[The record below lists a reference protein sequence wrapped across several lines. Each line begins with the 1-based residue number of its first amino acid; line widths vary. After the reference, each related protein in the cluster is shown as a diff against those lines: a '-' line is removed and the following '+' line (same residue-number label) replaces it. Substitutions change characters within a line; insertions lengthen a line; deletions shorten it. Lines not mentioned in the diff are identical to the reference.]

1 MIYPFIYT
9 RTKFHDYRVLS
20 FGLLQKLPSCF
31 VGECRAIA
39 RAAIDASNVQLQT
52 PSWILVKTNE
62 AILWGMACCNRLLG
76 SQFTDK
82 ESCPVRGFF
91 GIILSPDSN
100 ALPFDLAFFK
110 RLYEVY
116 VSPIWEAAASDEEVT
131 TLFDIPFGSTQLLAS
146 KKEAEINFL
155 ASISRFFPWRE
166 NEADYISTV
175 LATKGCNSIAT
186 NIHEREQA
194 LTIGKNNFSFQ
205 NVIMANDSGLS
216 RIEDVFINEQ
226 VQKAIEVPND
236 KKIELHEND
245 NKECPDCVNSLLSF
259 EEDICEESMSKKTKT
274 PYGLYV
280 FFGLMCLIL
289 LFIGS
294 DIWKAIYSDKGTA
307 ENVVKNLTIKNA
319 TINKR
324 YKVGFRDSS
333 KIESKPDWILTDT
346 DTINNTIV
354 IRCRPSDV
362 PERKGIVK
370 LNDGRSIIVV
380 QKDSSIKKK

>member
-20 FGLLQKLPSCF
+20 FGLLQDLPSCF

-52 PSWILVKTNE
+52 PSWVLVKTNE

-116 VSPIWEAAASDEEVT
+116 VSPIWEVAASDEEVT

-146 KKEAEINFL
+146 KKEAEINFST
-155 ASISRFFPWRE
+155 SISRFFPWQE

-186 NIHEREQA
+186 NIHERKQA
-194 LTIGKNNFSFQ
+194 LAIGRNNFSFQ
-205 NVIMANDSGLS
+205 NVIMANDSKQPQK
-216 RIEDVFINEQ
+216 EDV
-226 VQKAIEVPND
+226 AIKELYQETITSHD
-236 KKIELHEND
+236 KILEEKKIKLHGND
-245 NKECPDCVNSLLSF
+245 SKEHFDSELLSSK
-259 EEDICEESMSKKTKT
+259 EDICAELMSKKTKT
-274 PYGLYV
+274 TYGLYI
-280 FFGLMCLIL
+280 FFGLVCLIF
-289 LFIGS
+289 LFIGRN
-294 DIWKAIYSDKGTA
+294 IWEVISSDKSTV
-307 ENVVKNLTIKNA
+307 ESITINA
-319 TINKR
+319 TINKV
-324 YKVGFRDSS
+324 YKVGCQGHS
-333 KIESKPDWILTDT
+333 KVGVENKPDWIQVDIDT
-346 DTINNTIV
+346 MNNKIF
-354 IRCRPSDV
+354 IRCMPSDV

-370 LNDGRSIIVV
+370 LNDGRNITIV
-380 QKDSSIKKK
+380 QKDSSITKNN